1 VHEGFIGELEARL
14 VAMERK
20 NVLLERA
27 FMAVVDAGA
36 GMRGEQGI
44 GNGFGGVSDEGGG
57 RADERGVDGGLW
69 NGREGEGRG
78 SGAESLCGGVK
89 SFFGG
94 VC

>member
-1 VHEGFIGELEARL
+1 M
-14 VAMERK
+14 AMERK

-57 RADERGVDGGLW
+57 RAERGVDGGLW
-69 NGREGEGRG
+69 NGCEGGGRG
-78 SGAESLCGGVK
+78 SGAESLCGGVE
-89 SFFGG
+89 SFLG
-94 VC
+94 VRAEEGEGRMGDGCGL

>member
-1 VHEGFIGELEARL
+1 MHEGLIGELEARL

-57 RADERGVDGGLW
+57 RAERGVDGGLW
-69 NGREGEGRG
+69 NGCEGGGRG
-78 SGAESLCGGVK
+78 IGAEGLCGGVE

-94 VC
+94 AC